1 MGNAHP
7 LSVPP
12 SQDTLRLL
20 VDAGNATAP
29 RHKADQ
35 QTTMAA
41 KQTTLVSP
49 LKRLL
54 EKGKVK
60 KKKKVPQHPGQ
71 GTTILSI
78 LLLVVKPNP
87 NKEQD
92 WNEMAKEDDGKSN
105 ILFFFFLFKTK

>member
-1 MGNAHP
+1 
-7 LSVPP
+7 
-12 SQDTLRLL
+12 
-20 VDAGNATAP
+20 
-29 RHKADQ
+29 
-35 QTTMAA
+35 MAA

-105 ILFFFFLFKTK
+105 ILFFFSFSKQSKKKTHHPSTCSRAHGLRAMKGE